1 MKDFKIKGMTL
12 VELIVALAIMCII
25 AVSLLAIFSSSYS
38 NIFNFGRKSKA
49 VTESQS
55 IIDKIY
61 ERSVQGNFTTVL
73 EVQDMVSSVLS
84 LNGYTSDQYKLS
96 SSAGSLS
103 VIEGTEHIRY
113 FVSDQTTQSG
123 IDGFQ
128 VSVLVFYSNNKS
140 SVTLTTFVIKGG
152 S

>member
-1 MKDFKIKGMTL
+1 MKGYKIKGMTL
-12 VELIVALAIMCII
+12 VELIVALAIMSII
-25 AVSLLAIFSSSYS
+25 AISLLAIFSSSYS
-38 NIFNFGRKSKA
+38 NIFSYGRKSKA
-49 VTESQS
+49 ATETQS

-61 ERSVQGNFTTVL
+61 ERSVQGNFTTTL

-84 LNGYTSDQYKLS
+84 LDGYTSGQYKLS
-96 SSAGSLS
+96 SSLGGLS
-103 VIEGTEHIRY
+103 TIEGIEHVRY
-113 FVSDQTTQSG
+113 FVSDVILQSD
-123 IDGFQ
+123 INGFQ